1 MLRQVRVASCVQ
13 SAAQDQTMLLANV
26 LSAKSDD
33 EIEQIANSNPE
44 LIREW
49 LDELLHRRD
58 KARYKAE
65 TLREAILVLMKPLIH
80 TCKLRLNN

>member
-1 MLRQVRVASCVQ
+1 MSIQVRVASGVQ
-13 SAAQDQTMLLANV
+13 STEQDQTILLANI

-49 LDELLHRRD
+49 LYELQQSRDE
-58 KARYKAE
+58 AQYKAE
-65 TLREAILVLMKPLIH
+65 TLREAMLVLMKASNPY
-80 TCKLRLNN
+80 TQVAA

>member
-1 MLRQVRVASCVQ
+1 MSKQVRVASGVQ
-13 SAAQDQTMLLANV
+13 SPAQDQTMLLANI
-26 LSAKSDD
+26 LSAKSND

-49 LDELLHRRD
+49 LDELQQSRD

-65 TLREAILVLMKPLIH
+65 TLREAILVLMKTSNPYMQVAAE
-80 TCKLRLNN
+80 

>member
-1 MLRQVRVASCVQ
+1 MSIQVRVASGVQ
-13 SAAQDQTMLLANV
+13 STEQDQTILLANI

-49 LDELLHRRD
+49 LYELQQSRDE
-58 KARYKAE
+58 AQYKAE
-65 TLREAILVLMKPLIH
+65 TLREAILVLMKASNPY
-80 TCKLRLNN
+80 TQVAA